1 MHMCFTEIEAWKVV
15 YEKWQQWE
23 DVREDAY
30 IKVLTLQANTGHCV
44 YYDQGRNVVNISLR
58 RIDVNS
64 KWYQIIGFV
73 EEDIHSSKNDA
84 CNLAK
89 ISFIF

>member
-30 IKVLTLQANTGHCV
+30 ILVLTLKANTGHCV

-73 EEDIHSSKNDA
+73 EEDIPSTKNDA
-84 CNLAK
+84 SHLAK